1 MRGKTDTNA
10 GLVPLLNLLLIVA
23 WAQGGRD
30 YARVN
35 WLFFLPIASLCVYII
50 FFTATSDI
58 TSDYASALNVA
69 QLFFVA
75 SATILLRHHQPELR
89 QIGQNKVT
97 AEMSFYERLK
107 WAVSLLLTPR
117 GVGWSFEPTDH
128 LPPKPNSSRLRFIFT
143 QLKWIAFYALM
154 FDVVSMFIRANP
166 CFGTGGPSL
175 AAFGWVWRSTSWLY
189 ILVAYA
195 PMSLLYASLS
205 IASVGLGF
213 SKPHHWPHLF
223 GTPRDAYTLRNCWG
237 RVWHQMLRKLL
248 TVHSNVAATTLD
260 LPRNTFTTYF
270 KLCLSFFI
278 SGLIH
283 YAGDYMLYQN
293 WSGRSMEFFLLQAV
307 GITLEDAVVGIAK
320 TLGYTTKTPLTK
332 LLGFCWVFAWFT
344 FCLPL
349 WLDPNLHAGTGD
361 QGVNLSIIL
370 GIWKGD
376 WTPKRA
382 PVTV

>member
-237 RVWHQMLRKLL
+237 RVWHQMLRKVRVIDISLSWSSRSFSLSSSPCIRTLRQPPSTYPETHSPL
-248 TVHSNVAATTLD
+248 TSNYTCPFSFRVSFTTLAITCSTRTG
-260 LPRNTFTTYF
+260 PVGQWSS
-270 KLCLSFFI
+270 SFYKQ
-278 SGLIH
+278 SGLPSK
-283 YAGDYMLYQN
+283 MLWLASQKRSVIQRRHLLPSFLVFVGSSPGLPFVYR
-293 WSGRSMEFFLLQAV
+293 SGWIR
-307 GITLEDAVVGIAK
+307 ICTLELVIKV
-320 TLGYTTKTPLTK
+320 
-332 LLGFCWVFAWFT
+332 
-344 FCLPL
+344 
-349 WLDPNLHAGTGD
+349 
-361 QGVNLSIIL
+361 
-370 GIWKGD
+370 
-376 WTPKRA
+376 
-382 PVTV
+382 